1 MALAQPALADTTVDA
16 NSKVKNVIMLI
27 GDGMGPQQIG
37 LLEAYA
43 RQAPNSVYKGKP
55 TSLSVLAA
63 ESTVGL
69 SMHNP
74 ADALVVD
81 SAASASQLATG
92 TFSPSEAIGVDAR
105 GDSVETV
112 LEKAKKAG
120 RATGLVSD
128 TRLTHATP
136 AAFASHQPHRSLE
149 NEIAVNMLEGNSV
162 DVMLSGGLR
171 HWVPA
176 SVNEQGK
183 TYQQVQKLTGGAFS
197 ASSKRKDERNLLVE
211 AKESGYNLAFDRNQL
226 SSLEEGRVLGLFSNS
241 GMMDGIV
248 HSQTKNDKDRAEPT
262 LEEMT
267 VKAIDLLSQDKDG
280 FFLMVEGGQID
291 WAGHNNDA
299 GTMLHEMIKF
309 DETIQAVYEWAE
321 GRDDTL
327 IVVTA
332 DHETGSFGFSYSAA
346 NLPKAKKLPGDAFKN
361 QDYKPAFNFGSV
373 DILDAMYNQKKSYI
387 EILAEFYQRPEAEQT
402 PEVLAEVVNKNSD
415 FDITPAQAAN
425 VLKMEENRFY
435 DPEHS
440 YLSEKQLP
448 AVKDFSAFFV
458 YGSEIQYNLLGREM
472 AEDQNVV
479 WGTGTHTTTPVAVM
493 AYGNDNAAKGFSGIM
508 HHTDIGQKLKALF

>member
-1 MALAQPALADTTVDA
+1 MTLANPVLAET
-16 NSKVKNVIMLI
+16 KIKNVIMLI
-27 GDGMGPQQIG
+27 GDGMGPQQMG

-43 RQAPNSVYKGKP
+43 RQAPNSIYKGES
-55 TSLSVLAA
+55 TSLSEITA

-92 TFSPSEAIGVDAR
+92 TFSPSEAIGVDVR
-105 GDSVETV
+105 GDAVETV
-112 LEKAKKAG
+112 LELAKKEG

-149 NEIAVNMLEGNSV
+149 NEIAVNMLEGNHV

-176 SVNEQGK
+176 SVNEKGK
-183 TYQQVQKLTGGAFS
+183 TYESIQSMTGNAFS
-197 ASSKRKDERNLLVE
+197 VSSKRKDERNLLKE
-211 AKESGYNLAFDRNQL
+211 AQERGYKLAFDREQL
-226 SSLEEGRVLGLFSNS
+226 TSLEDGRVLGLFSNS

-248 HSQTKNDKDRAEPT
+248 YSQTRNDRQRKEPT
-262 LEEMT
+262 LKEMT
-267 VKAIDLLSQDKDG
+267 VKAIDMLEENDKG

-309 DETIQAVYEWAE
+309 DETIKAVYEWAK

-327 IVVTA
+327 ILVTA

-346 NLPKAKKLPGDAFKN
+346 NLPKAKKLPGKVFEG
-361 QDYKPAFNFGSV
+361 QDYKPMFNFGSV
-373 DILDAMYNQKKSYI
+373 DILDALYNQKKSFI
-387 EILAEFYQRPEAEQT
+387 EIMGEFYQRPAKQQT
-402 PEVLAEVVNKNSD
+402 PDVLAEVVNKNSD
-415 FDITPAQAAN
+415 FDITARQAAN
-425 VLKMEENRFY
+425 ILAMDENRFR

-440 YLSEKQLP
+440 YLKDEQLP
-448 AVKDFSAFFV
+448 VVNDFSAFYV

-472 AEDQNVV
+472 AEEQNVV
-479 WGTGTHTTTPVAVM
+479 WGTGTHTTTPVVVI
-493 AYGNDNAAKGFSGIM
+493 AYGNEEAAKTFSGFM
-508 HHTDIGQKLKALF
+508 HHTDIGQRLKALY

>member
-1 MALAQPALADTTVDA
+1 MTLANPVLAET
-16 NSKVKNVIMLI
+16 KIKNVIMLI
-27 GDGMGPQQIG
+27 GDGMGPQQMG

-43 RQAPNSVYKGKP
+43 RQAPNSIYKGNP
-55 TSLSVLAA
+55 TSLSEITAA
-63 ESTVGL
+63 STVGL

-105 GDSVETV
+105 GDAVETV
-112 LEKAKKAG
+112 LELAKKEG

-149 NEIAVNMLEGNSV
+149 NEIAVNMLKSNSV

-176 SVNEQGK
+176 SVNEKGEA
-183 TYQQVQKLTGGAFS
+183 YESVQSMTGDAFS
-197 ASSKRKDERNLLVE
+197 ISSKRKDERNLLQE
-211 AKESGYNLAFDRNQL
+211 AKDQGYELAFDRKQL
-226 SSLEEGRVLGLFSNS
+226 SSLEDGRVLGLFSNS

-248 HSQTKNDKDRAEPT
+248 YSQTRNDEARKEPT
-262 LEEMT
+262 LKEMT
-267 VKAIDLLSQDKDG
+267 VKAIDLLEQNDKG

-309 DETIQAVYEWAE
+309 DETIKAVYEWAK

-327 IVVTA
+327 VLVTA

-346 NLPKAKKLPGDAFKN
+346 NLPKAKKLPGEVFKG
-361 QDYKPAFNFGSV
+361 QDYKPMFNFGSV
-373 DILDAMYNQKKSYI
+373 DILDAMYNQKKSFI
-387 EILAEFYQRPEAEQT
+387 EIMGEFYQRPAKEQT
-402 PEVLAEVVNKNSD
+402 PGALAEVVNNNSD
-415 FDITPAQAAN
+415 FDITAEQAAN
-425 VLKMEENRFY
+425 VLAMGENRFR

-440 YLSEKQLP
+440 YLKDKELP
-448 AVKDFSAFFV
+448 VVKDFSAFYV

-472 AEDQNVV
+472 AEEQNVV
-479 WGTGTHTTTPVAVM
+479 WGTGTHTTTPVVVI
-493 AYGNDNAAKGFSGIM
+493 AYGNEEAAKAFNGFM
-508 HHTDIGQKLKALF
+508 HHTDIGQRLKALY